1 MTIFQL
7 LNVTKLV
14 VKGTCHHA
22 TGLAIKERYV
32 TCSSLTCF
40 YLCVQCNLNY
50 FHCPGSRLCHNLN
63 LFLVISPTW
72 RRVPPPDF
80 SDRMPIHIISLRFYY
95 LYLWINRSSHWI
107 LAPDDLLHC
116 CGEVPKTSIV

>member
-1 MTIFQL
+1 MQQDWQLKKGMSPVPLWPVSTFVYSAIWIIFTAQE
-7 LNVTKLV
+7 
-14 VKGTCHHA
+14 A
-22 TGLAIKERYV
+22 DYV
-32 TCSSLTCF
+32 TISTF
-40 YLCVQCNLNY
+40 
-50 FHCPGSRLCHNLN
+50 
-63 LFLVISPTW
+63 FLVISPTW